1 MRAWRRGL
9 AVATLLVAGAAHAQS
24 PPDAGAAGTFAFVD
38 VDVLPMDRDVRLSS
52 QTVVVRDGRIAA
64 IGPRDSVAVPDDA
77 TRIAG
82 EGRVL
87 MPGLAEFHGHVP
99 GGDDPAYVQDTLALY
114 LANGV
119 TLVRNMSGDVSHP
132 ELRARI
138 DRGET
143 DGPTLVVASPWLRSG
158 NADEVASEVRA
169 HHAAGF
175 DLLKLGSIPA
185 DAYPRMA
192 ETAHALGMSF
202 AGHIPDGVPLEMA
215 LDAKQASI
223 DHLDR
228 YVEFLV
234 PPNTDTADREAGWFG
249 SGWVQWADRDRID
262 EAVARTRAAGT
273 WNVPTLSLVEHMASS
288 EAPEAM
294 LQWPEMR
301 YMPAAERER
310 WSRAKHEYAARD
322 TFQPDAAQA
331 LVALRRDLLKAL
343 HDGDAPIVLG
353 SDAPQFFNVPGFS
366 IHREMAMMQAAGL
379 TPYEVLV
386 TGTRNAAQALGT
398 PDAFGTV
405 EVGRRADL
413 MLLAGDPREDLSHA
427 QTPLGVMARGRW
439 WPRDALDARLAEI
452 AERHA
457 E

>member
-1 MRAWRRGL
+1 MRWWHGL
-9 AVATLLVAGAAHAQS
+9 AATSLLLAGAVQAQAQTTKG
-24 PPDAGAAGTFAFVD
+24 AGNTGTFAFVD
-38 VDVLPMDRDVRLSS
+38 VE
-52 QTVVVRDGRIAA
+52 
-64 IGPRDSVAVPDDA
+64 VPGDA
-77 TRIAG
+77 TRIDGA
-82 EGRVL
+82 GRVL

-99 GGDDPAYVQDTLALY
+99 GGDDPVYVQDTLDLY

-132 ELRARI
+132 ELRTRI
-138 DRGET
+138 ERGEVN
-143 DGPTLVVASPWLRSG
+143 GPTMVVASPWLRSQD
-158 NADEVASEVRA
+158 ADEAVREVRA

-175 DLLKLGSIPA
+175 DLVKIGSIPA

-192 ETAHALGMSF
+192 ETAHAVGIPF
-202 AGHIPDGVPLEMA
+202 AGHIPEGVPLEVA

-223 DHLDR
+223 DHFDR

-234 PPNTDTADREAGWFG
+234 PPGTETGEREAGWFG
-249 SGWVQWADRDRID
+249 SGWVQWADRGRID
-262 EAVARTRAAGT
+262 EAVSRTRAAGT
-273 WNVPTLSLVEHMASS
+273 WNVPTLTLVEHMASS
-288 EAPEAM
+288 ETPEAM

-301 YMPAAERER
+301 YMPASERER
-310 WSRAKHEYAARD
+310 WRRAKHEYAARD

-331 LVALRRDLLKAL
+331 LVTLRRELLKAL

-366 IHREMAMMQAAGL
+366 IHREMAMMQASGL

-386 TGTRNAAQALGT
+386 TGTRNAALALGT

-413 MLLAGDPREDLSHA
+413 VLLAGDPREDLSHA
-427 QTPLGVMARGRW
+427 QAPLGVMARGRW
-439 WPRDALDARLAEI
+439 WPREALDARLAEI

-457 E
+457 D